1 MMCGRAYTIK
11 ALAERWGCCEQ
22 TIRTM
27 ISTGELH
34 CFNLLSLVRISAAE
48 VARIEGRGDR
58 PQAGWQRGLERVRED
73 QARQ

>member
-1 MMCGRAYTIK
+1 MSERAYTIE

-27 ISTGELH
+27 ISTGDLH
-34 CFNLLSLVRISAAE
+34 CFNLRSLVRISAAE
-48 VARIEGRGDR
+48 VARVEGRGDTPR
-58 PQAGWQRGLERVRED
+58 TGWQRGLERVRED